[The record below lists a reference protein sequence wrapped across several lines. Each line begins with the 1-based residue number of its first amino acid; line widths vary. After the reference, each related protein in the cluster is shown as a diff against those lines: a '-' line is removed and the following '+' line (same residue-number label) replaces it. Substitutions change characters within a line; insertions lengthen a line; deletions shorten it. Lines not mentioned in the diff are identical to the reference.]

1 MQSSRRSNFTRPSA
15 WTGSSSRRS
24 TRTRRAARRCR
35 WRRRSGSRSCSSTS
49 DRRTRT
55 SAAST
60 RSGWSTGSSRRPSV
74 SFRELLEKGQIAEF
88 PALQLALG
96 AMRGRVDRLTV
107 ASIGT
112 GGSKE
117 EYPLVEIQG
126 TATSYQVKVLEDSS
140 EYLDWLNSALLCAGF
155 GEPIGLTAIA
165 RRLAEYEDSI
175 LGVDTNILYASILGE
190 HLLDEFHRIHMRP
203 YKESVNRIPLVI
215 PGVVMKELE
224 NAANMKKGSRLSHAG
239 RRGYRALQ
247 EITTLKGTEGYQGLS
262 VLVVGPT
269 NPEQLHLSPDGL
281 TIVNADSM
289 IRDQFKAFLRGIDFR
304 KGVFFLTMDKT
315 NASLAAAEG
324 LTALRIQYPRRLRK
338 GDELA
343 MPKEESVLLARLVY
357 ELAIEFGTVRVT
369 WEDHGPHHLDLEG
382 AWTWKSMEHWEAWQL
397 MVSDVDPG
405 MHKALNRYVDGSFDP
420 RRFVR
425 EWQKLAEIL
434 AEGSGRPRD
443 PTDPLP
449 REPKEVSGRVAHA
462 ADLLLAHARSIFDR
476 DLEEPESRADHL
488 ELEFFGERH
497 PVVDEPQTGQDR
509 PPERPHAGLGVADP
523 GIVQCPER
531 HVQDLVADPVHAGHR
546 AVGEA

>member
-1 MQSSRRSNFTRPSA
+1 
-15 WTGSSSRRS
+15 
-24 TRTRRAARRCR
+24 
-35 WRRRSGSRSCSSTS
+35 
-49 DRRTRT
+49 
-55 SAAST
+55 
-60 RSGWSTGSSRRPSV
+60 
-74 SFRELLEKGQIAEF
+74 
-88 PALQLALG
+88 
-96 AMRGRVDRLTV
+96 
-107 ASIGT
+107 
-112 GGSKE
+112 
-117 EYPLVEIQG
+117 
-126 TATSYQVKVLEDSS
+126 
-140 EYLDWLNSALLCAGF
+140 
-155 GEPIGLTAIA
+155 
-165 RRLAEYEDSI
+165 
-175 LGVDTNILYASILGE
+175 
-190 HLLDEFHRIHMRP
+190 MRP
-203 YKESVNRIPLVI
+203 YKESVNWILLVI

-224 NAANMKKGSRLSHAG
+224 NAANMKKGNRLSHAG

-405 MHKALNRYVDGSFDP
+405 IHKALNRYMDGSFDP

-434 AEGSGRPRD
+434 AE
-443 PTDPLP
+443 
-449 REPKEVSGRVAHA
+449 
-462 ADLLLAHARSIFDR
+462 
-476 DLEEPESRADHL
+476 
-488 ELEFFGERH
+488 
-497 PVVDEPQTGQDR
+497 
-509 PPERPHAGLGVADP
+509 
-523 GIVQCPER
+523 
-531 HVQDLVADPVHAGHR
+531 
-546 AVGEA
+546 

>member
-1 MQSSRRSNFTRPSA
+1 
-15 WTGSSSRRS
+15 
-24 TRTRRAARRCR
+24 
-35 WRRRSGSRSCSSTS
+35 
-49 DRRTRT
+49 
-55 SAAST
+55 
-60 RSGWSTGSSRRPSV
+60 
-74 SFRELLEKGQIAEF
+74 GQIAEC

-96 AMRGRVDRLTV
+96 AIKGGVDRLTV

-126 TATSYQVKVLEDSS
+126 TATSYQVKVLEDSP

-155 GEPIGLTAIA
+155 VEPIGLTAIA
-165 RRLAEYEDSI
+165 RRLAEYEDII

-190 HLLDEFHRIHMRP
+190 HLLDEFHRIHVRP
-203 YKESVNRIPLVI
+203 YKESVNWILLVI

-224 NAANMKKGSRLSHAG
+224 NAANMKKGNRLSHAG

-338 GDELA
+338 GEQLA
-343 MPKEESVLLARLVY
+343 MLPQGSVLLAREPNEALRCIPSAPN
-357 ELAIEFGTVRVT
+357 LLRPDTRTV
-369 WEDHGPHHLDLEG
+369 
-382 AWTWKSMEHWEAWQL
+382 
-397 MVSDVDPG
+397 VDRN
-405 MHKALNRYVDGSFDP
+405 L
-420 RRFVR
+420 
-425 EWQKLAEIL
+425 Q
-434 AEGSGRPRD
+434 
-443 PTDPLP
+443 
-449 REPKEVSGRVAHA
+449 
-462 ADLLLAHARSIFDR
+462 
-476 DLEEPESRADHL
+476 EPESRPQDL
-488 ELEFFGERH
+488 ELQLFRERH
-497 PVVDEPQTGQDR
+497 AIVDETQPREDR
-509 PPERPHAGLGVADP
+509 PSERPHAGLGVPNRDAVQAAEGEIQDFVSHSVHPRHRVGREPGDPIPRHEVRAVLGQREEKVWEPIRRVRRVRVQRREVRPSRSREPRLVRPAVTPARLHDDP
-523 GIVQCPER
+523 GSLPYRDVPRAVPRIRVDNHDFDVPSAER
-531 HVQDLVADPVHAGHR
+531 RKHFIEHR
-546 AVGEA
+546 AD

>member
-1 MQSSRRSNFTRPSA
+1 MRSSRRSNFTRPSA

-24 TRTRRAARRCR
+24 TRTRRAAPRCR
-35 WRRRSGSRSCSSTS
+35 WRRRSGNRSYSSTS

-55 SAAST
+55 SAASM
-60 RSGWSTGSSRRPSV
+60 RSGWSTASSRRRDV

-96 AMRGRVDRLTV
+96 SIKGRVERITV
-107 ASIGT
+107 ASLQP
-112 GGSKE
+112 GGSRE
-117 EYPLVEIQG
+117 EFPLVEILG
-126 TATSYQVKVLEDSS
+126 TPTAFHLKVLESS
-140 EYLDWLNSALLCAGF
+140 PDYLDWLNSALLCAGF
-155 GEPIGLTAIA
+155 VEPIGLT
-165 RRLAEYEDSI
+165 
-175 LGVDTNILYASILGE
+175 TNILYASILGE
-190 HLLDEFHRIHMRP
+190 HLLDEFSRIHVRP
-203 YKESVNRIPLVI
+203 YKESINWILLVI

-224 NAANMKKGSRLSHAG
+224 NAANMKKGGRLSHPG

-247 EITTLKGTEGYQGLS
+247 EITNLKRTEGYQGLS

-357 ELAIEFGTVRVT
+357 DLAIEFGTVRVT

-397 MVSDVDPG
+397 MVSDVDQG
-405 MHKALNRYVDGSFDP
+405 IHKALNRYVDGSFDP
-420 RRFVR
+420 RRFVK

-434 AEGSGRPRD
+434 AE
-443 PTDPLP
+443 
-449 REPKEVSGRVAHA
+449 
-462 ADLLLAHARSIFDR
+462 
-476 DLEEPESRADHL
+476 
-488 ELEFFGERH
+488 
-497 PVVDEPQTGQDR
+497 
-509 PPERPHAGLGVADP
+509 
-523 GIVQCPER
+523 
-531 HVQDLVADPVHAGHR
+531 
-546 AVGEA
+546 

>member
-1 MQSSRRSNFTRPSA
+1 M
-15 WTGSSSRRS
+15 
-24 TRTRRAARRCR
+24 
-35 WRRRSGSRSCSSTS
+35 
-49 DRRTRT
+49 
-55 SAAST
+55 
-60 RSGWSTGSSRRPSV
+60 
-74 SFRELLEKGQIAEF
+74 
-88 PALQLALG
+88 QLALG
-96 AMRGRVDRLTV
+96 AIKGRTERMSVKAL
-107 ASIGT
+107 GP
-112 GGSKE
+112 GWKE
-117 EYPLVEIQG
+117 EYLIVDIVGSPTEYRL
-126 TATSYQVKVLEDSS
+126 KVLENNPD
-140 EYLDWLNSALLCAGF
+140 YLDWLNSSLLSAGIV
-155 GEPIGLTAIA
+155 EPIGLSAIA
-165 RRLAEYEDSI
+165 RRLAEYEDI
-175 LGVDTNILYASILGE
+175 IVGIDTNVLYACILGE
-190 HLLDEFHRIHMRP
+190 HLLDEFSRIQPRP
-203 YKESVNRIPLVI
+203 YRESVNWILLVI

-224 NAANMKKGSRLSHAG
+224 NAANMKKGNRLSHAG

-338 GDELA
+338 GDELP

-405 MHKALNRYVDGSFDP
+405 IHKALNRYVDGSFDP

-434 AEGSGRPRD
+434 AE
-443 PTDPLP
+443 
-449 REPKEVSGRVAHA
+449 
-462 ADLLLAHARSIFDR
+462 
-476 DLEEPESRADHL
+476 
-488 ELEFFGERH
+488 
-497 PVVDEPQTGQDR
+497 
-509 PPERPHAGLGVADP
+509 
-523 GIVQCPER
+523 
-531 HVQDLVADPVHAGHR
+531 
-546 AVGEA
+546 

>member
-1 MQSSRRSNFTRPSA
+1 PCSGTSA
-15 WTGSSSRRS
+15 
-24 TRTRRAARRCR
+24 
-35 WRRRSGSRSCSSTS
+35 
-49 DRRTRT
+49 RRTRT
-55 SAAST
+55 STVSR

-74 SFRELLEKGQIAEF
+74 SFRELLEKGPIAEF

-96 AMRGRVDRLTV
+96 AIKGRIDRLTV

-117 EYPLVEIQG
+117 EYPLVDILG
-126 TATSYQVKVLEDSS
+126 TPTSYQVKVLEDSP

-155 GEPIGLTAIA
+155 VEPIGLTAIA
-165 RRLAEYEDSI
+165 RRLAEYEDII

-190 HLLDEFHRIHMRP
+190 HLLDEFHRIHVRP
-203 YKESVNRIPLVI
+203 YKESVNWILLVI

-224 NAANMKKGSRLSHAG
+224 NAANMKKGNRLSHAG

-369 WEDHGPHHLDLEG
+369 RADQTRYPGACLTWRLCFSPTGVRYSIGISRNRRPARITSSLSSSQKAIPSWTSRRRDRIDRRNDHMPDWE
-382 AWTWKSMEHWEAWQL
+382 S
-397 MVSDVDPG
+397 
-405 MHKALNRYVDGSFDP
+405 R
-420 RRFVR
+420 
-425 EWQKLAEIL
+425 I
-434 AEGSGRPRD
+434 
-443 PTDPLP
+443 
-449 REPKEVSGRVAHA
+449 
-462 ADLLLAHARSIFDR
+462 
-476 DLEEPESRADHL
+476 PESYRLRNATFRISL
-488 ELEFFGERH
+488 PTRCMPVIVPSER
-497 PVVDEPQTGQDR
+497 
-509 PPERPHAGLGVADP
+509 PERRSPDTK
-523 GIVQCPER
+523 
-531 HVQDLVADPVHAGHR
+531 
-546 AVGEA
+546 